1 MGLRKIILGNILNMT
16 KKNKKNASVAEK
28 IMRVIDKRSK
38 NAEEIK
44 KELKDRFG
52 YKEKPEDIR
61 VNLLYLLR
69 REKIKRKKENKT
81 YKYHI

>member
-1 MGLRKIILGNILNMT
+1 VGLWEIILGDIINM
-16 KKNKKNASVAEK
+16 KKKKQKASVAEK
-28 IMRVIDKRSK
+28 IMKVVDKRPK
-38 NAEEIK
+38 TAEEIK

-52 YKEKPEDIR
+52 HNEKPEDIR

-69 REKIKRKKENKT
+69 REKIKRKKENKI

>member
-1 MGLRKIILGNILNMT
+1 M
-16 KKNKKNASVAEK
+16 KKNPKVSVADK
-28 IMRVIDKRSK
+28 ILRVISK
-38 NAEEIK
+38 QPKSAEEFK

-52 YKEKPEDIR
+52 YSIKPEDIR

-69 REKIKRKKENKT
+69 RGKIHRKKEGSV

>member
-1 MGLRKIILGNILNMT
+1 MVKKIQ
-16 KKNKKNASVAEK
+16 KSSVAEK
-28 IMRVIDKRSK
+28 ILKVMDKQPK
-38 NAEEIK
+38 GAEEFK

-52 YKEKPEDIR
+52 YNIKPEDIR

-69 REKIKRKKENKT
+69 RGQIQRRKEGKI

>member
-1 MGLRKIILGNILNMT
+1 MKKKKQKI
-16 KKNKKNASVAEK
+16 SVAEK
-28 IMRVIDKRSK
+28 IMKIIDKRPK
-38 NAEEIK
+38 AAEEIK

-52 YKEKPEDIR
+52 YNEKPEDVR

-69 REKIKRKKENKT
+69 REKIKRKTENKI